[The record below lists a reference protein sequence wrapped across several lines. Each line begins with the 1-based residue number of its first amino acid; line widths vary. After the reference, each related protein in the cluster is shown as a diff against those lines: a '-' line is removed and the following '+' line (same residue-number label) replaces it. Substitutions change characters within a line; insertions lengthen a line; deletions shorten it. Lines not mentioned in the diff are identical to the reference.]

1 MGITTDGLPHAGRVP
16 GTSNQWILAGF
27 NGGGM
32 LLIPTMTQ
40 GIAEMVAK
48 GKELEE
54 TNIPAQF
61 KTTEARLSN
70 IFTEISE

>member
-1 MGITTDGLPHAGRVP
+1 MGITKDGLPHAGRVP

-40 GIAEMVAK
+40 GIAEMVMK
-48 GKELEE
+48 GKGLED
-54 TNIPAQF
+54 TNIPVQF
-61 KTTEARLSN
+61 KTTEARLAN
-70 IFTEISE
+70 IFTDNEE

>member
-1 MGITTDGLPHAGRVP
+1 MGITVDGLPHAGRVP
-16 GTSNQWILAGF
+16 GTTNQWILAGF

-40 GIAEMVAK
+40 GIAKMVYD
-48 GKELEE
+48 GKELED
-54 TNIPAQF
+54 TNIPLQF

-70 IFTEISE
+70 IFPE

>member
-1 MGITTDGLPHAGRVP
+1 
-16 GTSNQWILAGF
+16 
-27 NGGGM
+27 M

-40 GIAEMVAK
+40 GIAKMVAQ
-48 GKELEE
+48 GEELED